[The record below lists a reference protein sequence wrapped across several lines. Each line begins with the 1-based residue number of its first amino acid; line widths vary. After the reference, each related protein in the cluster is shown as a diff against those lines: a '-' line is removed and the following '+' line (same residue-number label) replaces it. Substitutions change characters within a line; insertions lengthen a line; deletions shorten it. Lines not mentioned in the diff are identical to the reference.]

1 MARQITRVLI
11 SSTPTEFTH
20 GAEAARE
27 AITSAVTVLPEQLWR
42 SLAWDQG
49 AEMAQHARLR
59 IDEAAGPNLAIERP
73 TTQSY
78 RRERYI
84 GNRAA
89 GGRTHMA
96 G

>member
-1 MARQITRVLI
+1 MTKFTQALQRLQTPSKTTMDPLNEITRCIECRFLN
-11 SSTPTEFTH
+11 
-20 GAEAARE
+20 
-27 AITSAVTVLPEQLWR
+27 
-42 SLAWDQG
+42 
-49 AEMAQHARLR
+49 
-59 IDEAAGPNLAIERP
+59 EAAGPNLAIERP

-78 RRERYI
+78 RPERYI